1 MIAAQKKMQGAGL
14 SALCRLTSLAAE
26 SMCSPMTT
34 SFDDI
39 QETLDLMD
47 DWEERYRYIIEL
59 GREVPPFEEALKV
72 PELKVRGCSSSVW
85 LKGDWDGEALRLSGD
100 SDAHIVR
107 GLMAILFAL
116 YNGKT
121 RAQVSAIDAR
131 AQLDAL
137 GLAGALSPTRT
148 NGLYSM
154 VERIGAIAASDMR

>member
-1 MIAAQKKMQGAGL
+1 
-14 SALCRLTSLAAE
+14 
-26 SMCSPMTT
+26 MCWAMTT

-39 QETLDLMD
+39 KETLDLLD

-85 LKGDWDGEALRLSGD
+85 LKGDWDGDALRLTGD

-116 YNGKT
+116 YNGRN
-121 RAQVSAIDAR
+121 RADILAIDAR
-131 AQLDAL
+131 AELDAL

-154 VERIGAIAASDMR
+154 VERIGAIAASDAQ

>member
-1 MIAAQKKMQGAGL
+1 
-14 SALCRLTSLAAE
+14 
-26 SMCSPMTT
+26 MCTGMTT
-34 SFDDI
+34 PFDEI
-39 QETLDLMD
+39 KETLDLLD

-59 GREVPPFEEALKV
+59 GRDVPPFEPALKV

-85 LKGDWDGEALRLSGD
+85 IKGDWPDDVLALSGD

-116 YNGKT
+116 YQGKT
-121 RAQVSAIDAR
+121 REDVRAIDAR
-131 AQLDAL
+131 AQLDEL

-154 VERIGAIAASDMR
+154 VERIGAFAASEPA

>member
-1 MIAAQKKMQGAGL
+1 
-14 SALCRLTSLAAE
+14 
-26 SMCSPMTT
+26 
-34 SFDDI
+34 
-39 QETLDLMD
+39 MD

-59 GREVPPFEEALKV
+59 GREVPAFEDALKV

-85 LKGDWDGEALRLSGD
+85 LKGDWNGDTLALSGD

-116 YNGKT
+116 YQGKT
-121 RAQVSAIDAR
+121 RAEVRAIDAR
-131 AQLDAL
+131 AELDGL

-154 VERIGAIAASDMR
+154 VERIGAFAADEGT

>member
-1 MIAAQKKMQGAGL
+1 
-14 SALCRLTSLAAE
+14 
-26 SMCSPMTT
+26 MTT

-39 QETLDLMD
+39 KETLDLLD

-59 GREVPPFEEALKV
+59 GREVPAFDDALKV
-72 PELKVRGCSSSVW
+72 PELKVRGCSSQVW
-85 LKGDWDGEALRLSGD
+85 LKGDWQGDKLALSGD

-107 GLMAILFAL
+107 GLMAVLFAL
-116 YNGKT
+116 YQGKT
-121 RAQVSAIDAR
+121 RADVAAIDAR

-154 VERIGAIAASDMR
+154 VERIRAIAGADQPATP